1 MASDTGTAADH
12 INPLESLE
20 KRPEEFNFFA
30 ALRRIECAFRG
41 KPRLGSA
48 ARPIDEPVRIGQEPS
63 LGFAPSAISRFVAGQ
78 DGKPSQLT
86 VLFQGFFGPN
96 GPLPL
101 HLTEYARDRL
111 RNSGDSTFVRFAD
124 IFHHRLLLIFYRA
137 WAQAQPVVS
146 FDRPETDRFA
156 TYAGSLFGGV
166 PVNVQSRSALDFQT
180 RLFFSGHFSGQTK
193 NPSSLTALLTE
204 ALGVPAQIEEFVG
217 EWVSLPPEARWKLGH
232 SSQPGQLG
240 MSATLGGRA
249 WMVQHKFR
257 VVLGPLPSNAQREY
271 LPGSP
276 KTVRLCQLVG
286 SYVGDELRW
295 DLKLKLKNTE
305 ATRLGQSGNLGW
317 TAFLNQA
324 ASSEGNSMIL
334 EPQRQVSASAHMS
347 V

>member
-1 MASDTGTAADH
+1 MASDSGTSTDPLS
-12 INPLESLE
+12 PLEELA
-20 KRPEEFNFFA
+20 KRPEAFNFFQ
-30 ALRRIECAFRG
+30 ALRRIECAARD

-48 ARPIDEPVRIGQEPS
+48 ARPGDEPVRIGQEPS
-63 LGFAPSAISRFVAGQ
+63 LGFAPSALSGFVPGT
-78 DGKPSQLT
+78 DGKPGRLT

-101 HLTEYARDRL
+101 HLTEYARDRM
-111 RNSGDSTFVRFAD
+111 RNSGDPTFVRFAD
-124 IFHHRLLLIFYRA
+124 VFHHRLLLLFYRA

-146 FDRPETDRFA
+146 FDRPDNDRFA

-166 PVNVQSRSALDFQT
+166 PVNVHDDSGLDFRT
-180 RLFFSGHFSGQTK
+180 RLFYSGHMSSQTK
-193 NPSSLTALLTE
+193 NPGSLAALLE
-204 ALGVPAQIEEFVG
+204 GALGVKAEIEEFVG

-232 SSQPGQLG
+232 SSQPGMLG

-257 VVLGPLPSNAQREY
+257 VVLGPLPPGAQRDY

-276 KTVRLCQLVG
+276 KVVRVSQLIG

-295 DLKLKLKNTE
+295 DLKLKFKQAE
-305 ATRLGQSGNLGW
+305 ATRLGRSGSLGW
-317 TAFLNQA
+317 TAFLTHL
-324 ASSEGNSMIL
+324 SEGEDNSLVL
-334 EPQRQVSASAHMS
+334 EPQRQASSGAHIG